1 MQIVYEPH
9 PVSPERKAELRAQ
22 GFKIID
28 AIFAPKDE
36 TPTSIPT
43 REDIAGMKR
52 SEVVEWLQAHGVEAP
67 KGRIEDLR
75 AALERAIYL

>member
-1 MQIVYEPH
+1 MKTIYEPH
-9 PVSPERKAELRAQ
+9 PVSHDRKAELRAQ

-36 TPTSIPT
+36 ATPSIPS

-52 SEVVEWLQAHGVEAP
+52 SEVVEWLQAHGVESP